1 MGRKTKERT
10 LGFLLL
16 LAIAAIF
23 LPMLLD
29 GEGVRQGQLQAV
41 MPERPEMGEIVHYQP
56 QYQPHQDSADVAPLR
71 PSDGAQL
78 KPPPVPVSDDS
89 SNQSVN
95 KKAALTSSKKTSAK
109 PVVET
114 KAAKS
119 PASVTKATKI
129 GREKPM
135 LDQQGVPTGWALQL
149 ASFKDRGNAIAL
161 QKKLVKQGYKAY
173 IRDKGDLSKVFVGP
187 DLQKS
192 VLEGVKRDLKRKYK
206 LDGLV
211 LRYRP

>member
-1 MGRKTKERT
+1 MGRQAKERT

-29 GEGVRQGQLQAV
+29 GEGARQGQLKTV
-41 MPERPEMGEIVHYQP
+41 IPERPEMGDIVHYQP
-56 QYQPHQDSADVAPLR
+56 QYQPHQDSADIAPLR

-78 KPPPVPVSDDS
+78 KPPPAAADDS
-89 SNQSVN
+89 GKSAAN
-95 KKAALTSSKKTSAK
+95 KKTAPSKKVSAK
-109 PVVET
+109 PEAKT
-114 KAAKS
+114 KAVK
-119 PASVTKATKI
+119 PVVPATKM

-161 QKKLVKQGYKAY
+161 QKKLLKQGYKAY

-192 VLEGVKRDLKRKYK
+192 VLEGVKKDLKRKYK
-206 LDGLV
+206 LDGLI